1 MRHTASRS
9 LRLRCLSA
17 LMIAGL
23 LTGGSSVAATAKSP
37 GDLDIIT
44 VSTRPDTVSGGDVLV
59 RINVPPGVA
68 INDLVIVLNGQA
80 VTSAFQP
87 EAGGH
92 SLLGL
97 VEGLKLGENSLVAKA
112 VGQNNETYR
121 TARLT
126 LTNYPITGPI
136 ISGPHEEPFYCMTQ
150 LFALPASTN
159 TLGPAL
165 DADCSIAT
173 RVDYVYR
180 TTAGAFQP
188 LPNLKSYPAD
198 LAQTTTTEGKSAPYI
213 VRVET
218 GTINRAIYE
227 TAVLHDPT
235 AEAAPTPFKPPAAW
249 NHRLVYTLGGGCVGG
264 WYIQGAS
271 LGNGGILEDL
281 MLRQGYGLAA
291 STLNVYGN
299 NCQDLL
305 AAESL
310 MMVRERFIE
319 NFGPVALTIGY
330 GCSGG
335 SEAAQPISD
344 EYPRLMDGILVGC
357 SFPEVV
363 AAMVNNITDADL
375 FLHYLNTSAT
385 QTWSDA
391 QIKAATGYPTVTTL
405 STIGP
410 GNAIRTK
417 AQGGTCNAIIPK
429 SVQYDANTNP
439 TGIRCDLYDHLVNV
453 FGRDP
458 TTGFARRPIDNTGVQ
473 YGLEAL
479 NLGAITKQQ
488 FLELNQKIG
497 GYDNDGNYV
506 ATRTVGDVNAIE
518 AAYLSGRIT
527 YGGLGM
533 RRTPI
538 IDYRGYV
545 DQPENSNEVHSRFH
559 SFSMRQRLLE
569 ANGNFNNQVMLVE
582 DGSTTTGNGLFSDT
596 SPVLS
601 HALTQMDEWLTN
613 YLGDRTSTPLPVKI
627 NRSKPSDLVDACF
640 INKGTVKIA
649 EQQVYQLDTTC
660 NQLYPAFSTPR
671 MVAGEPLANNVLKCQ
686 LRPIDPS
693 LYKVRFTAAETA
705 QLKALF
711 PHGVCDYSR
720 PGVGQQPPDGTWQMF

>member
-1 MRHTASRS
+1 MHYGASSSSQLWRY
-9 LRLRCLSA
+9 LAAIL
-17 LMIAGL
+17 IAGL
-23 LTGGSSVAATAKSP
+23 LTGGTVAAVAKS
-37 GDLDIIT
+37 GDDIDIIT
-44 VSTRPDTVSGGDVLV
+44 VSTRPDTVSGGNVLV
-59 RINVPPGVA
+59 RINASRNVA
-68 INDLVIVLNGQA
+68 INDLIVLLNGQNI
-80 VTSAFQP
+80 TNAFRP

-97 VEGLKLGENSLVAKA
+97 VDDLNVGENSLAAKA
-112 VGQNNETYR
+112 VGRNNETYR
-121 TARLT
+121 TAHLT

-136 ISGPHEEPFYCMTQ
+136 LSGPHEEPFYCMTQ
-150 LFALPASTN
+150 LFSLPASTN

-165 DADCSIAT
+165 DEDCSIAT

-180 TTAGAFQP
+180 TTAGTFQP
-188 LPNLKSYPAD
+188 LPNLTGYPVD
-198 LAQTTTTEGKSAPYI
+198 LTQTTTTEGKTVPYI

-235 AEAAPTPFKPPAAW
+235 TEAAPTPFKPPAAW
-249 NHRLVYTLGGGCVGG
+249 NRRLVYTLGGGCVGG

-271 LGNGGILEDL
+271 IGNGGILEDL

-305 AAESL
+305 AAETL

-375 FLHYLNTSAT
+375 FLHYLSTTAT
-385 QTWSDA
+385 LTWSDA
-391 QIKAATGYPTVTTL
+391 QIEAATGYPTVTTL

-410 GNAIRTK
+410 GNALRTK
-417 AQGGTCNAIIPK
+417 AQGGTCNTIIPK
-429 SVQYDANTNP
+429 SVQYDAKTNP

-458 TTGFARRPIDNTGVQ
+458 ATGFARRPIDNVGVQ

-479 NLGAITKQQ
+479 TLGAITKQQ

-497 GYDNDGNYV
+497 GYDNDGNYI
-506 ATRTVGDVNAIE
+506 ATRTIGDIAAIE
-518 AAYLSGRIT
+518 AAYDSGRIT

-533 RRTPI
+533 KRTPI

-582 DGSTTTGNGLFSDT
+582 DGRATTGNGLFSDT

-601 HALTQMDEWLTN
+601 HALTQMDEWLTKF
-613 YLGDRTSTPLPVKI
+613 LADRTFAPIPVKI
-627 NRSKPSDLVDACF
+627 DRAKPSDLVDACF
-640 INKGTVKIA
+640 TNKGAVKIA
-649 EQQVYQLDTTC
+649 ELQVYQLDTTC

-671 MVAGEPLANNVLKCQ
+671 MVAGEPLANDVLKCE
-686 LRPIDPS
+686 LRPIDLS
-693 LYKVRFTAAETA
+693 LYKVRFTAAEAA
-705 QLKALF
+705 QLKAIF
-711 PHGVCDYSR
+711 PQGVCDYSK
-720 PGVGQQPPDGTWQMF
+720 PGVGQRPPDGTWQMF

>member
-1 MRHTASRS
+1 MRHTASSS
-9 LRLRCLSA
+9 LLLRCLLA
-17 LMIAGL
+17 VMIAGL
-23 LTGGSSVAATAKSP
+23 LTAGSVAATAKSP
-37 GDLDIIT
+37 DDLDIIT

-87 EAGGH
+87 EAGSH

-97 VEGLKLGENSLVAKA
+97 VQGLKLGENSLVAKA
-112 VGQNNETYR
+112 VGQNNVTYR

-136 ISGPHEEPFYCMTQ
+136 LSGPHEEPFYCMTQ
-150 LFALPASTN
+150 LFTLPASTN

-180 TTAGAFQP
+180 TTAGTFQP
-188 LPNLKSYPAD
+188 LPNLTSYPAD
-198 LAQTTTTEGKSAPYI
+198 LAQTTTTEGKSVPYI

-235 AEAAPTPFKPPAAW
+235 TEAAPTPFKPPVGW

-385 QTWSDA
+385 VTWSDA
-391 QIKAATGYPTVTTL
+391 QIEAATGYPTVTTL

-410 GNAIRTK
+410 GNAIRVK

-429 SVQYDANTNP
+429 SVQYDANNNP

-453 FGRDP
+453 LDATPRQGSLVAQL
-458 TTGFARRPIDNTGVQ
+458 TTPG
-473 YGLEAL
+473 
-479 NLGAITKQQ
+479 
-488 FLELNQKIG
+488 
-497 GYDNDGNYV
+497 
-506 ATRTVGDVNAIE
+506 
-518 AAYLSGRIT
+518 
-527 YGGLGM
+527 
-533 RRTPI
+533 
-538 IDYRGYV
+538 
-545 DQPENSNEVHSRFH
+545 
-559 SFSMRQRLLE
+559 
-569 ANGNFNNQVMLVE
+569 
-582 DGSTTTGNGLFSDT
+582 
-596 SPVLS
+596 
-601 HALTQMDEWLTN
+601 
-613 YLGDRTSTPLPVKI
+613 
-627 NRSKPSDLVDACF
+627 
-640 INKGTVKIA
+640 
-649 EQQVYQLDTTC
+649 
-660 NQLYPAFSTPR
+660 FSTGWR
-671 MVAGEPLANNVLKCQ
+671 L
-686 LRPIDPS
+686 
-693 LYKVRFTAAETA
+693 
-705 QLKALF
+705 
-711 PHGVCDYSR
+711 
-720 PGVGQQPPDGTWQMF
+720 

>member
-1 MRHTASRS
+1 MHYEASSSSRL
-9 LRLRCLSA
+9 LRRLVGIL
-17 LMIAGL
+17 IAGL
-23 LTGGSSVAATAKSP
+23 LTEGSVAAIAKSP
-37 GDLDIIT
+37 DDLDIIT
-44 VSTRPDTVSGGDVLV
+44 VSTRPDTVSGGNVLV
-59 RINVPPGVA
+59 RINVPRSVA

-80 VTSAFQP
+80 VTSAFRP
-87 EAGGH
+87 EADGH

-97 VEGLKLGENSLVAKA
+97 VEGLTVGENTLVAKA
-112 VGQNNETYR
+112 IGRNDETYR
-121 TARLT
+121 TARLS

-136 ISGPHEEPFYCMTQ
+136 LSGPHEEPFYCMTQ
-150 LFALPASTN
+150 LFSLPASTN

-180 TTAGAFQP
+180 TTAGTFQP
-188 LPNLKSYPAD
+188 LPSLTGYPAD
-198 LAQTTTTEGKSAPYI
+198 LAQTTTTEGKSVPYI

-235 AEAAPTPFKPPAAW
+235 TEAAPTPFKPPAAW

-271 LGNGGILEDL
+271 IGNGGILEDL

-305 AAESL
+305 AAETL

-357 SFPEVV
+357 SFLEVV

-375 FLHYLNTSAT
+375 FLHYLNTNAT
-385 QTWSDA
+385 LTWNDL
-391 QIKAATGYPTVTTL
+391 QIEAATGYPTVTTL
-405 STIGP
+405 ATIGP
-410 GNAIRTK
+410 GNAVRTK
-417 AQGGTCNAIIPK
+417 AQGGTCNTIIPK
-429 SVQYDANTNP
+429 SVQYDAQTNP

-458 TTGFARRPIDNTGVQ
+458 ATGFARRPIDNVGVQ

-497 GYDNDGNYV
+497 GYDNDGSYV
-506 ATRTVGDVNAIE
+506 ATRTIGDITAIE
-518 AAYLSGRIT
+518 AAYDSGRIT
-527 YGGLGM
+527 YGGLGLK
-533 RRTPI
+533 RTPI

-545 DQPENSNEVHSRFH
+545 DQPENSNETHSRFH

-601 HALTQMDEWLTN
+601 HALTQMDEWLTKF
-613 YLGDRTSTPLPVKI
+613 LADTTPAPNSVKI
-627 NRSKPSDLVDACF
+627 NRAKPSDLVDACF
-640 INKGTVKIA
+640 TDKGTVKIA
-649 EQQVYQLDTTC
+649 ELQVYQYDTTC

-671 MVAGEPLANNVLKCQ
+671 MVAGEPLANDVLKCE
-686 LRPIDPS
+686 LR
-693 LYKVRFTAAETA
+693 
-705 QLKALF
+705 
-711 PHGVCDYSR
+711 G
-720 PGVGQQPPDGTWQMF
+720 

>member
-1 MRHTASRS
+1 MRRREISWPQRLLWVAAS
-9 LRLRCLSA
+9 L
-17 LMIAGL
+17 IVNL
-23 LTGGSSVAATAKSP
+23 LTTETAPAAATSP
-37 GDLDIIT
+37 DDLDIIT

-59 RINVPPGVA
+59 RIHVPPSVA
-68 INDLVIVLNGQA
+68 INDLVILLNGQA

-87 EAGGH
+87 EASGH

-97 VEGLKLGENSLVAKA
+97 VAGLNLGENNLVATA
-112 VGQNNETYR
+112 VAPNNRIYR
-121 TARLT
+121 TAHLT

-150 LFALPASTN
+150 LFALPASSN
-159 TLGPAL
+159 TLGQAL
-165 DADCSIAT
+165 DTDCSIAT

-180 TTAGAFQP
+180 TTAGTFQP
-188 LPNLKSYPAD
+188 LPGLTSYPAD
-198 LAQTTTTEGKSAPYI
+198 LAQTTTSEGKTVPYI

-235 AEAAPTPFKPPAAW
+235 TEAAPTPFKPPASW

-264 WYIQGAS
+264 WYIQGS
-271 LGNGGILEDL
+271 SIGNGGILEDL
-281 MLRQGYGLAA
+281 MLRQGYGVAA

-305 AAESL
+305 AAETI

-319 NFGPVALTIGY
+319 NFGPVAFTIGY

-344 EYPRLMDGILVGC
+344 EYPRLLNGILVGC

-375 FLHYLNTSAT
+375 FLNYLNTNAT
-385 QTWSDA
+385 VSWSDA
-391 QIKAATGYPTVTTL
+391 QIEAATGYPTVTTL

-410 GNAIRTK
+410 GNAIRVK

-429 SVQYDANTNP
+429 SVQYDAKTNP

-458 TTGFARRPIDNTGVQ
+458 STGFARRPIDNIGVQ
-473 YGLEAL
+473 YGLQAL

-488 FLELNQKIG
+488 FLDLNRNIG

-506 ATRTVGDVNAIE
+506 ATRTVGDVAAIE

-545 DQPENSNEVHSRFH
+545 DQPENSNETHSRFH

-569 ANGNFNNQVMLVE
+569 ANGNFNNQVMLIE
-582 DGSTTTGNGLFSDT
+582 DGSTTAGNGLFSDT

-601 HALTQMDEWLTN
+601 HALTQMDQWLTSFTADTTP
-613 YLGDRTSTPLPVKI
+613 GPLPVKI

-640 INKGTVKIA
+640 TNKGTVKIA
-649 EQQVYQLDTTC
+649 EQQVYELDTTC

-671 MVAGEPLANNVLKCQ
+671 MVAGEPLANDVLKCE
-686 LRPIDPS
+686 LMPVDLS
-693 LYKVRFTAAETA
+693 LYKVRFTPAEGA
-705 QLKALF
+705 QLKAIF
-711 PHGVCDYSR
+711 PLGVCDYSR
-720 PGVGQQPPDGTWQMF
+720 PGVGQQPPDGTWQAF

>member
-1 MRHTASRS
+1 MRHQTSGS
-9 LRLRCLSA
+9 WRLWCCLA
-17 LMIAGL
+17 VVLIAGV
-23 LTGGSSVAATAKSP
+23 LTVGSVAATAKSAD
-37 GDLDIIT
+37 DLDIIT

-59 RINVPPGVA
+59 RIHVPPSVA
-68 INDLVIVLNGQA
+68 INDLVILLNGQA
-80 VTSAFQP
+80 VTRAFQP
-87 EAGGH
+87 EASGH

-97 VEGLKLGENSLVAKA
+97 VAGLNLGENNLVAKA
-112 VGQNNETYR
+112 VGPNNRIYR
-121 TARLT
+121 TADLT

-150 LFALPASTN
+150 LFTVPASSN
-159 TLGPAL
+159 TLGQAL
-165 DADCSIAT
+165 DTDCSIAT

-180 TTAGAFQP
+180 TTAGTFQP
-188 LPNLKSYPAD
+188 LPSLTSYPAD
-198 LAQTTTTEGKSAPYI
+198 LAQTTTTEGKTVPYI

-235 AEAAPTPFKPPAAW
+235 TEAAQTPFKPPASW

-264 WYIQGAS
+264 WYIQGS
-271 LGNGGILEDL
+271 SIGNGGILEDL
-281 MLRQGYGLAA
+281 MLRQGYGVAA

-305 AAESL
+305 AAETI

-319 NFGPVALTIGY
+319 NFGPVAFTIGY

-344 EYPRLMDGILVGC
+344 EYPRLLNGILVGC

-375 FLHYLNTSAT
+375 FLNYLNTNAT
-385 QTWSDA
+385 VSWSDA
-391 QIKAATGYPTVTTL
+391 QIEAATGYPTVTTL
-405 STIGP
+405 TTIGP
-410 GNAIRTK
+410 GNAIRVK

-429 SVQYDANTNP
+429 SVQYDAKTNP

-458 TTGFARRPIDNTGVQ
+458 STGFARRPIDNTGVQ
-473 YGLEAL
+473 YGLQAL

-488 FLELNQKIG
+488 FLDLNRNIG

-506 ATRTVGDVNAIE
+506 ATRTVGDVAAIE
-518 AAYLSGRIT
+518 TAYLSGRIT

-545 DQPENSNEVHSRFH
+545 DQPENSNETHSRFH

-569 ANGNFNNQVMLVE
+569 ANGNFNNQVMLIE
-582 DGSTTTGNGLFSDT
+582 DGGTTTGNGLFSDT

-601 HALTQMDEWLTN
+601 RALTQMDQWLTSFTADTTP
-613 YLGDRTSTPLPVKI
+613 GPLPVKM

-649 EQQVYQLDTTC
+649 EQQVYELDTTC

-671 MVAGEPLANNVLKCQ
+671 MVAGEPFANDVLKCE
-686 LRPIDPS
+686 LMPVDLS
-693 LYKVRFTAAETA
+693 LYKVRFTPAEGA
-705 QLKALF
+705 QLKAIF
-711 PHGVCDYSR
+711 PLGVCDYSR
-720 PGVGQQPPDGTWQMF
+720 PGVGQQPPDGTWQAF

>member
-1 MRHTASRS
+1 MRHTALSW
-9 LRLRCLSA
+9 LLLRCLLA
-17 LMIAGL
+17 VTIAGL
-23 LTGGSSVAATAKSP
+23 LTAGSAAAAAKSP
-37 GDLDIIT
+37 DDLDIIT

-59 RINVPPGVA
+59 RINLPPGVA

-97 VEGLKLGENSLVAKA
+97 VQGLNLGENSLVAKA

-136 ISGPHEEPFYCMTQ
+136 LSGPHEEPFYCMTQ
-150 LFALPASTN
+150 LFTLPASTN

-180 TTAGAFQP
+180 TTAGTFQP
-188 LPNLKSYPAD
+188 LPNLTSYPAD
-198 LAQTTTTEGKSAPYI
+198 LAQTTTTEGKSVPYI

-218 GTINRAIYE
+218 GTINRGIYE

-235 AEAAPTPFKPPAAW
+235 TEVAPTPFKPPVAW

-385 QTWSDA
+385 LTWSDA
-391 QIKAATGYPTVTTL
+391 QIEAATGYPTVTTL

-410 GNAIRTK
+410 GNAIRVK

-488 FLELNQKIG
+488 FLDLNRNIG

-506 ATRTVGDVNAIE
+506 ATRTVGDVSAIE

-545 DQPENSNEVHSRFH
+545 DQPENPNEVHSRFH

-601 HALTQMDEWLTN
+601 HALNQMDAWLTN
-613 YLGDRTSTPLPVKI
+613 YLADRTSTPLPVKI

-640 INKGTVKIA
+640 TDKGTVKIA

-671 MVAGEPLANNVLKCQ
+671 MVAGEPLANDVLKCQ
-686 LRPIDPS
+686 LRPIDSS
-693 LYKVRFTAAETA
+693 LYKVRFSAAETA

-711 PHGVCDYSR
+711 PQGVCDYSK

>member
-1 MRHTASRS
+1 MHYEASSSSRL
-9 LRLRCLSA
+9 LRRLVGIL
-17 LMIAGL
+17 IAGL
-23 LTGGSSVAATAKSP
+23 LTAGSAAAIAKSSD
-37 GDLDIIT
+37 DLDIIT
-44 VSTRPDTVSGGDVLV
+44 VSTRPDTVSGGNVLV
-59 RINVPPGVA
+59 RINVPRSVA
-68 INDLVIVLNGQA
+68 INHLVILLNGQA
-80 VTSAFQP
+80 VTSAFRP
-87 EAGGH
+87 EADGH

-97 VEGLKLGENSLVAKA
+97 VEGLTIGENTLLAKA
-112 VGQNNETYR
+112 IGRNDETYR
-121 TARLT
+121 TARLS

-136 ISGPHEEPFYCMTQ
+136 LSGPHEEPFYCMTQ
-150 LFALPASTN
+150 LFSLPASTN

-180 TTAGAFQP
+180 TTAGTFQP
-188 LPNLKSYPAD
+188 LPSLTSYPAD
-198 LAQTTTTEGKSAPYI
+198 LAQTTTTEGKSVPYI

-235 AEAAPTPFKPPAAW
+235 TEAAPTPFKPPAAW

-271 LGNGGILEDL
+271 IGNGGILEDL

-305 AAESL
+305 AAETL

-319 NFGPVALTIGY
+319 NFGPVAFTIGY

-375 FLHYLNTSAT
+375 FLHYLNTNAT
-385 QTWSDA
+385 LTWNDL
-391 QIKAATGYPTVTTL
+391 QIEAATGYPTVTTL

-410 GNAIRTK
+410 GNAVRTK

-429 SVQYDANTNP
+429 SVQYDAQTNP

-458 TTGFARRPIDNTGVQ
+458 ATGFARRPIDNVGVE

-479 NLGAITKQQ
+479 NLGAITKRQ

-506 ATRTVGDVNAIE
+506 ATRTIGDVAAIE
-518 AAYLSGRIT
+518 AAYDSGRIT
-527 YGGLGM
+527 YGGLGLK
-533 RRTPI
+533 RTPI

-545 DQPENSNEVHSRFH
+545 DQPENSNETHSRFH

-601 HALTQMDEWLTN
+601 HALTQMDGWLTKF
-613 YLGDRTSTPLPVKI
+613 LADATPAPIPVKI
-627 NRSKPSDLVDACF
+627 NRTKPSDLADACF
-640 INKGTVKIA
+640 TNKGTVKIA
-649 EQQVYQLDTTC
+649 EQQVYQYDTTC

-671 MVAGEPLANNVLKCQ
+671 MVAGEPLANDVLKCE
-686 LRPIDPS
+686 LRRIDLS
-693 LYKVRFTAAETA
+693 LYKVRFTEAEAA
-705 QLKALF
+705 QLKAIF
-711 PHGVCDYSR
+711 AQGVCDYTK
-720 PGVGQQPPDGTWQMF
+720 PGVGQRPPDGTWQMF

>member
-1 MRHTASRS
+1 MRHQTSGS
-9 LRLRCLSA
+9 WRLWCCLA
-17 LMIAGL
+17 VVLIAGV
-23 LTGGSSVAATAKSP
+23 LTVGSVAATAKSAD
-37 GDLDIIT
+37 DLDIIT

-59 RINVPPGVA
+59 RIHVPPSVA
-68 INDLVIVLNGQA
+68 INDLVILLNGQA
-80 VTSAFQP
+80 VTRAFQP
-87 EAGGH
+87 EASGH

-97 VEGLKLGENSLVAKA
+97 VAGLNLGENNLVAKA
-112 VGQNNETYR
+112 VGPNNRIYR
-121 TARLT
+121 TADLT

-150 LFALPASTN
+150 LFTVPASSN
-159 TLGPAL
+159 TLGQAL
-165 DADCSIAT
+165 DTDCSIAT

-180 TTAGAFQP
+180 TTAGTFQP
-188 LPNLKSYPAD
+188 LPSLTSYPAD
-198 LAQTTTTEGKSAPYI
+198 LAQTTTTEGKTVPYI

-235 AEAAPTPFKPPAAW
+235 TEAAQTPFKPPASW

-264 WYIQGAS
+264 WYIQGS
-271 LGNGGILEDL
+271 SIGNGGILEDL
-281 MLRQGYGLAA
+281 MLRQGYGVAA

-305 AAESL
+305 AAETI

-319 NFGPVALTIGY
+319 NFGPVAFTIGY

-344 EYPRLMDGILVGC
+344 EYPRLLNGILVGC

-375 FLHYLNTSAT
+375 FLHYLNTNAT
-385 QTWSDA
+385 VSWSDA
-391 QIKAATGYPTVTTL
+391 QIEAATGYPTVTTL
-405 STIGP
+405 TTIGP
-410 GNAIRTK
+410 GTAIRVK

-429 SVQYDANTNP
+429 SVQYDAKTNP

-458 TTGFARRPIDNTGVQ
+458 STGFARRPIDNTGVQ
-473 YGLEAL
+473 YGLQAL

-488 FLELNQKIG
+488 FLDLNRNIG

-506 ATRTVGDVNAIE
+506 ATRTVGDVAAIE

-545 DQPENSNEVHSRFH
+545 DQPENSNETHSRFH

-569 ANGNFNNQVMLVE
+569 ANGNFNNQVMLIE
-582 DGSTTTGNGLFSDT
+582 DGGTTTGNGLFSDT

-601 HALTQMDEWLTN
+601 RALTQMDQWLTSFTADTTP
-613 YLGDRTSTPLPVKI
+613 GPLPVKM

-640 INKGTVKIA
+640 TNKGTMKIA
-649 EQQVYQLDTTC
+649 EQQVYELDTTC

-671 MVAGEPLANNVLKCQ
+671 MVAGEPLANDVLKCE
-686 LRPIDPS
+686 LMPVDLS
-693 LYKVRFTAAETA
+693 LYKVRFTPAEGA
-705 QLKALF
+705 QLKAIF
-711 PHGVCDYSR
+711 PLGVCDYSR
-720 PGVGQQPPDGTWQMF
+720 PGVGQQPPDGTWQAF

>member
-1 MRHTASRS
+1 MRRREISWPQRLLWVAASLIVS
-9 LRLRCLSA
+9 
-17 LMIAGL
+17 L
-23 LTGGSSVAATAKSP
+23 LTTETAPAAATSP
-37 GDLDIIT
+37 DDLDIIT

-59 RINVPPGVA
+59 RIHVPPSVA
-68 INDLVIVLNGQA
+68 INDLVILLNGQA

-87 EAGGH
+87 EASGH

-97 VEGLKLGENSLVAKA
+97 VAGLNLGENNLVAKA
-112 VGQNNETYR
+112 VAPNNRIYR
-121 TARLT
+121 TAHLT

-150 LFALPASTN
+150 LFALPASSN
-159 TLGPAL
+159 TLGQAL
-165 DADCSIAT
+165 DTDCSIAT

-180 TTAGAFQP
+180 TTAGTFQP
-188 LPNLKSYPAD
+188 LPGLTSYPAD
-198 LAQTTTTEGKSAPYI
+198 LAQTTTSEGKTVPYI

-235 AEAAPTPFKPPAAW
+235 TEAAPTPFKPPASW

-264 WYIQGAS
+264 WYIQGS
-271 LGNGGILEDL
+271 SIGNGGILEDL
-281 MLRQGYGLAA
+281 MLREGYGVAA

-305 AAESL
+305 AAETI

-319 NFGPVALTIGY
+319 NFGPVAFTIGY

-344 EYPRLMDGILVGC
+344 EYPRLLNGILVGC

-375 FLHYLNTSAT
+375 FLNYLNTNAT
-385 QTWSDA
+385 VSWSDA
-391 QIKAATGYPTVTTL
+391 QIEAATGYPTVTTL

-410 GNAIRTK
+410 GNAIRVK

-429 SVQYDANTNP
+429 SVQYDAKTNP

-458 TTGFARRPIDNTGVQ
+458 STGFARRPIDNIGVQ
-473 YGLEAL
+473 YGLQAL

-488 FLELNQKIG
+488 FLDLNRNIG

-506 ATRTVGDVNAIE
+506 ATRTVGDVAAIE

-545 DQPENSNEVHSRFH
+545 DQPENSNETHSRFH

-569 ANGNFNNQVMLVE
+569 ANGNFNNQVMLIE

-601 HALTQMDEWLTN
+601 HALTQMDQWLTSFTADTTP
-613 YLGDRTSTPLPVKI
+613 GPLPVKI

-640 INKGTVKIA
+640 TNKGTVKIA
-649 EQQVYQLDTTC
+649 EQQVYELDTTC

-671 MVAGEPLANNVLKCQ
+671 MVAGEPLANDVLKCE
-686 LRPIDPS
+686 LMPVDLS
-693 LYKVRFTAAETA
+693 LYKVRFTPAEGA
-705 QLKALF
+705 QLKAIF
-711 PHGVCDYSR
+711 PLGVCDYSR
-720 PGVGQQPPDGTWQMF
+720 PGVGQQPPDGTWQAF

>member
-1 MRHTASRS
+1 MRRREISWPQ
-9 LRLRCLSA
+9 RLLW
-17 LMIAGL
+17 
-23 LTGGSSVAATAKSP
+23 VAASLIVSLFTTETAPTAATSP
-37 GDLDIIT
+37 DDLDIIT

-59 RINVPPGVA
+59 RIHVPPSVA
-68 INDLVIVLNGQA
+68 INDLVILLNGQA

-87 EAGGH
+87 EASGH

-97 VEGLKLGENSLVAKA
+97 VAGLNLGENNLVAKA
-112 VGQNNETYR
+112 VAPNNRIYR
-121 TARLT
+121 TAHLT

-150 LFALPASTN
+150 LFALPASSN
-159 TLGPAL
+159 TLGQAL
-165 DADCSIAT
+165 DTDCSIAT

-180 TTAGAFQP
+180 TTAGTFQP
-188 LPNLKSYPAD
+188 LPGLTSYPAD
-198 LAQTTTTEGKSAPYI
+198 LAQTTTSEGKTVPYI

-235 AEAAPTPFKPPAAW
+235 TEAAPTPFKPPASW

-264 WYIQGAS
+264 WYIQGS
-271 LGNGGILEDL
+271 SIGNGGILEDL
-281 MLRQGYGLAA
+281 MLRQGYGVAA

-305 AAESL
+305 AAETI

-319 NFGPVALTIGY
+319 NFGPVAFTIGY

-344 EYPRLMDGILVGC
+344 EYPRLLNGILVGC

-375 FLHYLNTSAT
+375 FLNYLNTNAT
-385 QTWSDA
+385 VSWSDA
-391 QIKAATGYPTVTTL
+391 QIEAATGYPTVTTL

-410 GNAIRTK
+410 GNAIRVK

-429 SVQYDANTNP
+429 SVQYDAKTNP

-458 TTGFARRPIDNTGVQ
+458 STGFARRPIDNIGVQ
-473 YGLEAL
+473 YGLQAL

-488 FLELNQKIG
+488 FLDLNRNIG

-506 ATRTVGDVNAIE
+506 ATRTVGDVAAIE

-545 DQPENSNEVHSRFH
+545 DQPENSNETHSRFH

-569 ANGNFNNQVMLVE
+569 ANGNFNNQVMLIE

-601 HALTQMDEWLTN
+601 HALTQMDQWLTSFTADTTP
-613 YLGDRTSTPLPVKI
+613 GPLPVKI

-640 INKGTVKIA
+640 TNKGTVKIA
-649 EQQVYQLDTTC
+649 EQQVYELDTTC

-671 MVAGEPLANNVLKCQ
+671 MVAGEPLANDVLKCE
-686 LRPIDPS
+686 LMPVDLS
-693 LYKVRFTAAETA
+693 LYKVRFTPAEGA
-705 QLKALF
+705 QLKAIF
-711 PHGVCDYSR
+711 PLGVCDYSR
-720 PGVGQQPPDGTWQMF
+720 PGVGQQPPDGTWQAF

>member
-9 LRLRCLSA
+9 LRLRCRSA

-87 EAGGH
+87 EAGSH

-97 VEGLKLGENSLVAKA
+97 VQGLKLGENSLVAKA
-112 VGQNNETYR
+112 VGQNNVTYR

-136 ISGPHEEPFYCMTQ
+136 LSGPHEEPFYCMTQ
-150 LFALPASTN
+150 LFTLPASTN

-180 TTAGAFQP
+180 TTAGTFQP
-188 LPNLKSYPAD
+188 LPNLTSYPAD
-198 LAQTTTTEGKSAPYI
+198 LAQTTTTEGKSVPYI

-235 AEAAPTPFKPPAAW
+235 TEAAPTPFKPPVGW

-385 QTWSDA
+385 VTWSDA
-391 QIKAATGYPTVTTL
+391 QIEAATGYPTVTTL

-410 GNAIRTK
+410 GNAIRVK

-488 FLELNQKIG
+488 FLDLNRNIG

-506 ATRTVGDVNAIE
+506 ATRTVGDVSAIE

-545 DQPENSNEVHSRFH
+545 DQPENPNEVHSRFH

-601 HALTQMDEWLTN
+601 HALNQMDAWLTN
-613 YLGDRTSTPLPVKI
+613 YLADRTSTPLPVKI

-640 INKGTVKIA
+640 TNKGTVKIA

-671 MVAGEPLANNVLKCQ
+671 MVAGEPLANDVLKCQ
-686 LRPIDPS
+686 LRPIDSS
-693 LYKVRFTAAETA
+693 LYKVRFSAAETA

-711 PHGVCDYSR
+711 PQGVCDYSR